1 MLIRILIVIVILI
14 GIAFLIPS
22 NPYTDKFTTPTKN
35 SIKKTYNYFDDKV
48 GLPDIDLPTETT
60 TVHKWQDKDGV
71 WHFTNENP
79 PKGIDSKSETYKDD
93 VNVMPAAK
101 VEKNRPN

>member
-1 MLIRILIVIVILI
+1 MFKRILIIIVVLI

-22 NPYTDKFTTPTKN
+22 NLYTDKFTAPTKK
-35 SIKKTYNYFDDKV
+35 SIKKTFSYFDDKV

-71 WHFTNENP
+71 WHFSNTEP
-79 PKGIDSKSETYKDD
+79 PKGIESKSKTYKDD
-93 VNVMPAAK
+93 VNIVPATK
-101 VEKNRPN
+101 IKTEE